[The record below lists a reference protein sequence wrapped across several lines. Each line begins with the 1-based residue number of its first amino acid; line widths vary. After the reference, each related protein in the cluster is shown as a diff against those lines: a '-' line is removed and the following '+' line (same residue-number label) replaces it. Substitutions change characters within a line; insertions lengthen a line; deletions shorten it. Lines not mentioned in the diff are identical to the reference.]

1 VKAFRTEKAIMMSD
15 IANKD
20 TTGRPC
26 GKCGRPLSRYNDADY
41 CSGCARGATA
51 WPGPANTAADEIG
64 SRIRA
69 IRLRRGLTQQVVA
82 GLCGISAGYLSMLE
96 TGKRRVERYSL
107 VTDLAVALQVA
118 PAELVPR
125 LLGGKGA
132 CSVPDDSAGL
142 TVSWCT
148 DPLADLAEAEALDL
162 DMSAGRR
169 RMLAGAAGWA
179 AAMTL
184 PDAAWWRA
192 QGDSPS
198 CPPHDRP
205 HRIGADDVAAVRQ
218 LSVAFSKLDQ
228 LRGGGHSRKAIARY
242 LQTDAATMLGGGFA
256 GDQVRRDMY
265 SAVGELVYLSAWM
278 AFDNNEHPLA
288 RRYFLI
294 ALKLAAQAANPP
306 LAGHILRAMAHQAI
320 DLGMPTYGLELAE
333 ASVEGQRYLSATPR
347 ERALLGVVHARALAA
362 AGNTRAAS
370 PALIRAED
378 DLRSAS
384 PGVAEPSRTFFFG
397 EASLA
402 HETGRTLQSCGDI
415 QGAIRQLRHSTTTRG
430 TEFRRT
436 HSVTLGYLGAA
447 QLTAGDIDQACATWR
462 EALDLIEDGGVISG
476 RARQAVTDMHR
487 LIKPMRGSRTAAITE
502 IQERAS
508 AHLRAVSLASA
519 ADRD

>member
-1 VKAFRTEKAIMMSD
+1 MMPG

-20 TTGRPC
+20 TARRLC
-26 GKCGRPLSRYNDADY
+26 GKCGRALSRYNDAGY
-41 CSGCARGATA
+41 CSGCANAVLTLPGQVSTEAEDIGA
-51 WPGPANTAADEIG
+51 
-64 SRIRA
+64 RVRA

-118 PAELVPR
+118 PAELVPG
-125 LLGGKGA
+125 LLGGKEP
-132 CSVPDDSAGL
+132 CSVPDDSSGL

-148 DPLADLAEAEALDL
+148 DPLADLAEAEGPDL

-169 RMLAGAAGWA
+169 RMLARTAWWA

-184 PDAAWWRA
+184 PDAAWWQA
-192 QGDSPS
+192 QGKSLPS
-198 CPPHDRP
+198 PPHDRP

-256 GDQVRRDMY
+256 GDHVRRDMY
-265 SAVGELVYLSAWM
+265 SAVGELAYLSGWM
-278 AFDNNEHPLA
+278 AFDNNEHALA
-288 RRYFLI
+288 RRYFHI
-294 ALKLAAQAANPP
+294 ALKLAARAANPP

-320 DLGMPTYGLELAE
+320 DLGMPAHGLELAE

-347 ERALLGVVHARALAA
+347 ERALLGVVHARALAG
-362 AGNTRAAS
+362 AGHTRAAGR
-370 PALIRAED
+370 ALLRAED

-384 PGVAEPSRTFFFG
+384 PGILEPPRIFFFG

-402 HETGRTLQSCGDI
+402 HETGRTLQSCGDM
-415 QGAIRQLRHSTTTRG
+415 QGAVGQLRHSATTRG
-430 TEFRRT
+430 TAFRRT
-436 HSVTLGYLGAA
+436 HAVTLGYLGAA
-447 QLTAGDIDQACATWR
+447 QLTSGDIDQACATWR

-487 LIKPMRGSRTAAITE
+487 LIKPMRGSHTAAITD

-508 AHLRAVSLASA
+508 AHLRAASTASA
-519 ADRD
+519 GRYWQ